1 MIPTKF
7 SERLAEL
14 MEEKRETKYSLAK
27 ELELS
32 QSTVANWLNGETEP
46 IRSHIKLLADHYGV
60 TVDEL
65 LKEESS

>member
-14 MEEKRETKYSLAK
+14 MKAKSESNYALAK
-27 ELELS
+27 ALDVS
-32 QSTVANWLNGETEP
+32 NSTVANWLNGKTEP

-65 LKEESS
+65 LKEES